1 MRQGGA
7 SAVPAQYDVGV
18 ARVLPPGARPAC
30 CPTSNAMTRPNP
42 YATGLDRNLANHT
55 PLSPLSLIA
64 RAAHTYPDQLAVVH
78 GDRRYTWRE
87 TYARCRRLASAL
99 TRAGIGPGDTVA
111 VMAANT
117 PEMFEVHFGVPMAG
131 AVLNTLNT
139 RLDAEAI
146 AFMLEHGEARLL
158 IADTEFS
165 PTVEAALA
173 RLASPPRV
181 IDIDD
186 RLGPGGKRLSA
197 TDYESFIAAGDPAH
211 SWAHPADEWD
221 AIALNYTSGTT
232 GNPKGVVYH
241 HRGAYLN
248 ALSNIIDWGMPRH
261 AVYLWTLP
269 MFHCNG
275 WCFPWT
281 MAANA
286 GVNVC
291 LRKVDAA
298 QIFDAIR
305 AHGVTHYCGA
315 PIVHLALINAP
326 PALRAGI
333 DHVVH
338 CLVAGAA
345 PPAAVIEGME
355 RMGFDI
361 THVYGLT
368 ETYGPAA
375 VCAKHAEW
383 DALDI
388 DARTE
393 KNGRQGVR
401 YTVEEGMTVMD
412 PATMAE
418 VPRDGQTMGE
428 IMFRGNVTMK
438 GYLKNPKATAEAFA
452 GGWFRSGDLA
462 VMQPD
467 GYVKIRDRSKDVII
481 SGGENISSLEVED
494 ALYRHPAVMA
504 AAVVAQPDDKW
515 GETPCAFVELKPGA
529 LATEAELID
538 HCRRSLARFKAPK
551 RVIFGEL
558 PKTSTGKIQ
567 KFVLRERAKSASAI
581 G

>member
-1 MRQGGA
+1 
-7 SAVPAQYDVGV
+7 
-18 ARVLPPGARPAC
+18 
-30 CPTSNAMTRPNP
+30 MTRSHP
-42 YATGLDRNLANHT
+42 YATGLDRNAANYT
-55 PLSPLSLIA
+55 PLTPLSLIA
-64 RAAHTYPDQLAVVH
+64 RTAYTYPEQLAVVH
-78 GDRRYTWRE
+78 GERRYTWRE
-87 TYARCRRLASAL
+87 TYARCRRLGSAL
-99 TRAGIGPGDTVA
+99 SQAGVGAGDTVA

-117 PEMFEVHFGVPMAG
+117 PEMVELHFGVPMCG

-146 AFMLEHGEARLL
+146 AFMLGHGEAKVLVT
-158 IADTEFS
+158 DTEFA
-165 PTVEAALA
+165 PTIERALA
-173 RLASPPRV
+173 LLGRPLTV

-186 RLGPGGKRLSA
+186 PLGPGGKRLSG
-197 TDYESFIAAGDPAH
+197 TDYETFIAGGDPEFA
-211 SWAHPADEWD
+211 WKHPADEWD
-221 AIALNYTSGTT
+221 AISLNYTSGTT

-281 MAANA
+281 VAANA

-291 LRKVDAA
+291 LRRVDAKL
-298 QIFDAIR
+298 ILDAIR
-305 AHGVTHYCGA
+305 THKVTHYCGA
-315 PIVHLALINAP
+315 PIVHLTLINAP
-326 PALRAGI
+326 AELKAGI

-375 VCAKHAEW
+375 VCAKHPEW

-388 DARTE
+388 AARTE
-393 KNGRQGVR
+393 RNGRQGVR
-401 YTVEEGMTVMD
+401 YTVEEGMTVID
-412 PATMAE
+412 PETMTE
-418 VPRDGQTMGE
+418 VPRDGETMGE
-428 IMFRGNVTMK
+428 IMFRGNITMK
-438 GYLKNPKATAEAFA
+438 GYLKNPSATDEAFA
-452 GGWFRSGDLA
+452 GGWFHSGDLA

-467 GYVKIRDRSKDVII
+467 GYVKIKDRSKDIII

-494 ALYRHPAVMA
+494 VLYRHPAVMA
-504 AAVVAQPDDKW
+504 AAVVAQPDEKW

-529 LATEAELID
+529 QVGEAELIE
-538 HCRRSLARFKAPK
+538 HCRQTLARFKAPK
-551 RVIFGEL
+551 KIVFGEL

-567 KFVLRERAKSASAI
+567 KFVLRDKAKSTSAI
-581 G
+581 E